1 MINQYTDYAAYLA
14 AGEPDGESRVA
25 RIEDT
30 GEVRVDGVNVVVPF
44 PAEGDAVF
52 EDANGEPKFVRWNT
66 IDASLLDPTWTHVGY
81 AFAPKGRKF
90 KVLDK
95 AFPAATYQ
103 WLGCWQHAITEITA
117 ATIKFYLHMKGDYAA
132 WIPIEVEL
140 SDDSDDYMNATT
152 VAEINAALEA
162 AGNTGNVGYDNHG
175 WWAFLDGDHITVQ
188 CDFCADYRQNQN
200 SDSTHALVGCTMT
213 LSVWGDMPMSSTLF
227 RRNGVSATWSIGN
240 LAKGVAYYSV
250 SGKTPTADWP
260 LTSTDIVTRTAFE
273 ESQYCAD
280 LRAHYATYE
289 EYVSWQMT
297 LWPHPDYGVF
307 KMIDADEMTRRYANA
322 TFTKK
327 DGETVAYKFPALHTA
342 VSVGYGSG
350 KFAAG
355 KWHLSDVTDG
365 VEYMRDET
373 MAKLNEAQ
381 RRMGTELTTNSVFRW
396 FARRYYAY
404 YAWFFNAANGYIN
417 SYGVYYACRCQAV
430 LLFEI

>member
-1 MINQYTDYAAYLA
+1 MIKQYSDYAAYLA

-25 RIEDT
+25 RIQDT
-30 GEVRVDGVNVVVPF
+30 GEVKVDGVNVVVPF

-52 EDANGEPKFVRWNT
+52 EDANGEPKFVRFNT
-66 IDASLLDPTWTHVGY
+66 IDATLLDPTWTHVGY

-95 AFPAATYQ
+95 AFPTSTYK
-103 WLGCWQHAITEITA
+103 WLNCWQYTISAISA

-152 VAEINAALEA
+152 VAEINAALEE

-381 RRMGTELTTNSVFRW
+381 RRMGTELTTNSVTRW
-396 FARRYYAY
+396 FARRYSA
-404 YAWFFNAANGYIN
+404 FNAWYFYATCGFITSNY
-417 SYGVYYACRCQAV
+417 VYYAYRCQAV